1 MVQLFIAKI
10 RYFILFFS
18 KGKKNMYISIL
29 SQTQNLLIMKKFISL
44 LIFFISLSI
53 SSQDTYLQCGKVIDT
68 ERGKVLK
75 KKTIIV
81 SSDKIVGIKNGYVSS
96 ENPLDIVIDLKSKTV
111 MPGLIDL
118 HVHIESEF
126 NPQKYMNAFTA
137 NDADIAFGSLKF
149 AEITL
154 MAGFTTVRD
163 LGGTGINI
171 SLRDA
176 IAKGEVV
183 GPRIFT
189 AGKAIGTTG
198 GHADPTNGWKNSLRG
213 DPGPK
218 EGVINSVDDAKK
230 AVRQRY
236 KDGAD
241 NIKITATGGVMS
253 IAKNGQ
259 NPQFTLE
266 EIKSICETAKDYGM
280 IIAAHAHGDEGIQRA
295 IIGGVTTIEH
305 GTLMSD
311 KSMELMK
318 EYGTYYVPTIT
329 AGKEVAE
336 KAKIKGYYDELV
348 VPKALAIGPQ
358 IQSTFAKAYKAGVKI
373 AFGSDAGVYPHGI
386 NGKEFAYMNEV
397 GMPVMECIQSATI
410 TNASILS
417 MENDLGKIKE
427 GFIADIVATEENP
440 LDNVSTLEKVVFVMK
455 EGIVYKQ

>member
-1 MVQLFIAKI
+1 MKKYLSL
-10 RYFILFFS
+10 FILFISFS
-18 KGKKNMYISIL
+18 IIA
-29 SQTQNLLIMKKFISL
+29 
-44 LIFFISLSI
+44 
-53 SSQDTYLQCGKVIDT
+53 QDTYLQCGKIIDT
-68 ERGKVLK
+68 ENGRILK
-75 KKTIIV
+75 NKTIIV
-81 SSDKIVGIKNGYVSS
+81 SSDKIVAIKNGYVSS

>member
-1 MVQLFIAKI
+1 MNK
-10 RYFILFFS
+10 Y
-18 KGKKNMYISIL
+18 
-29 SQTQNLLIMKKFISL
+29 ISL
-44 LIFFISLSI
+44 LIFFISFNI
-53 SSQDTYLQCGKVIDT
+53 NAQDTYLQCGKIIDT

-81 SSDKIVGIKNGYVSS
+81 SSDKIIAIKNGYVTSS
-96 ENPLDIVIDLKSKTV
+96 NPLDIVIDLKSKTV

-163 LGGTGINI
+163 LGGSGINI

-218 EGVINSVDDAKK
+218 EGVINSVDEAKK

-266 EIKSICETAKDYGM
+266 EIKSICDTAKDYGM

-348 VPKALAIGPQ
+348 VPKALAIGPK
-358 IQSTFAKAYKAGVKI
+358 IQATFKKAYKAGVKI

-386 NGKEFAYMNEV
+386 NAKEFRYMNEV
-397 GMPVMECIQSATI
+397 GMPTMECIQSATT
-410 TNASILS
+410 TNALILS

-427 GFIADIVATEENP
+427 GFIADIVATEDNPIDNISTMEN
-440 LDNVSTLEKVVFVMK
+440 VVFVMK
-455 EGIVYKQ
+455 EGIIYKQ